1 MLWPRLRASVNRP
14 LESELVARLREVVR
28 SEAPSELELRTL
40 GEQAEGWARVLE
52 GQIVASERRLQELNA
67 DSTSALSDI
76 AAELRHLDALRAE
89 TSALTSAVSQL
100 DERSRALRTEWLS
113 RQAGG

>member
-1 MLWPRLRASVNRP
+1 VNRP
-14 LESELVARLREVVR
+14 LESELVARLREIVR

-52 GQIVASERRLQELNA
+52 GQIHGSERRLQELNA
-67 DSTSALSDI
+67 DPTSALSDI

-89 TSALTSAVSQL
+89 TSALSSAVAQL

-113 RQAGG
+113 RQSGG